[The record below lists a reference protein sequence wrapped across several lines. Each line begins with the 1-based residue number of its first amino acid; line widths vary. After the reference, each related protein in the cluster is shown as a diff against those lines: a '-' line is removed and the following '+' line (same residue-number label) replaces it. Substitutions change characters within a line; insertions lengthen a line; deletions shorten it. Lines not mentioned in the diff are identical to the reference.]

1 MQYIAV
7 SFGELNFAAKLLADK
22 IHGLEAAIL
31 GLIDVLNLTCP
42 LPAQRHWLHSHWDYG
57 GEIDVQDGQVILFDG
72 VLELKKCHDSR
83 LLLEN
88 LKEKGRSVV

>member
-1 MQYIAV
+1 MQYVAV
-7 SFGELNFAAKLLADK
+7 SFGQLNFAAKLFADK

-31 GLIDVLNLTCP
+31 GLIDILHLACP
-42 LPAQRHWLHSHWDYG
+42 LPAQCHWLHRHWDYG
-57 GEIDVQDGQVILFDG
+57 GEIDVQDGQVIFFNS

>member
-1 MQYIAV
+1 MQYVAV
-7 SFGELNFAAKLLADK
+7 SFGQLNFAAKLLADK

-72 VLELKKCHDSR
+72 VLELQKCHDSSSC
-83 LLLEN
+83 
-88 LKEKGRSVV
+88 LKI